1 MELTHWTDALPQALL
16 QVTHALPNAASWKG
30 ESLVVWVHELSLMAL
45 AAAVITLG
53 LVMLLELR
61 SLARLRRSV
70 DASLARVFEQL
81 DLLRSDHAQLLE
93 SRASQRAPSPA
104 PPILRPS
111 VPTISTHPASS
122 TVAASSWN
130 AAARIAD
137 ELRAVSA
144 ISSAPLAAGEARL
157 MASLAQAR
165 TRRARLAAALAP
177 QQGAA
182 SANR

>member
-1 MELTHWTDALPQALL
+1 MELTHWTDALLQALL
-16 QVTHALPNAASWKG
+16 QVRRVLPNAASLRG
-30 ESLVVWVHELSLMAL
+30 ESLVVWVHELSLTAL

-81 DLLRSDHAQLLE
+81 DLLRSDQAQLFE
-93 SRASQRAPSPA
+93 SQAPQRVPTPA
-104 PPILRPS
+104 PPTVRPAN
-111 VPTISTHPASS
+111 PA
-122 TVAASSWN
+122 VIAPNRN
-130 AAARIAD
+130 ALARVAD
-137 ELRAVSA
+137 ELRAASA
-144 ISSAPLAAGEARL
+144 LASAPLAAGEARL
-157 MASLAQAR
+157 MASLAQERA
-165 TRRARLAAALAP
+165 RRARLAAALAP